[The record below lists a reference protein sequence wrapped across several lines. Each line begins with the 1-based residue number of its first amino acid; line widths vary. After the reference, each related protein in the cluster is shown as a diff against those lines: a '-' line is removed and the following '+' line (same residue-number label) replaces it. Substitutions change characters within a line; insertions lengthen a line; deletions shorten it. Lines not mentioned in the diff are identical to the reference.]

1 MSWTV
6 FNIIVLA
13 SPIALLWGWVR
24 YLRLRQASDWRLRA
38 SVVGLA
44 APLVSVGL
52 WVVMI
57 VVARANE
64 WHTSNSAVHPLITVG
79 MWIPLVGMLVGFV
92 GRPRLIL
99 AIVPASIGTVLF
111 WFGTTLP

>member
-1 MSWTV
+1 MGWIIV
-6 FNIIVLA
+6 NIIVFA
-13 SPIALLWGWVR
+13 SPIALLWGWAR
-24 YLRLRQASDWRLRA
+24 YFRLRQASDWHLRA
-38 SVVGLA
+38 SAIGLA
-44 APLVSVGL
+44 APLVSIGL
-52 WVVMI
+52 WVVML
-57 VVARANE
+57 VVALANE
-64 WHTSNSAVHPLITVG
+64 WHTSNSVVHRLITVG